1 MSAERK
7 IAGDEQPMN
16 RLKRLCAQNT
26 AIRDEL
32 LKLLDEKK
40 SAEWRAAVKER
51 FGIWLSSDSQ
61 VTRWR
66 DWVHREVSQERL
78 NDFSEHMEQAL
89 QKFNP
94 EASLT
99 KIREFTIAT
108 IMAESLASGAHKMA
122 LAAVDRDQTE
132 RHGRAKVQLEKAKI
146 ELAERRVKLLEDKVR
161 NAQAVIDSA
170 KKTGGGLTKETL
182 EKIEAELKLL

>member
-16 RLKRLCAQNT
+16 RLKRLSQNT

-32 LKLLDEKK
+32 AKLLDEKK

-66 DWVHREVSQERL
+66 DWVHREMSQERL

-89 QKFNP
+89 KEFNP
-94 EASLT
+94 DASMER
-99 KIREFTIAT
+99 IREFTIAT
-108 IMAESLASGAHKMA
+108 IITEALAAGNPKLA

-132 RHGRAKVQLEKAKI
+132 RHGKSKAQLEKAKI

-182 EKIEAELKLL
+182 ERIEAELKLL